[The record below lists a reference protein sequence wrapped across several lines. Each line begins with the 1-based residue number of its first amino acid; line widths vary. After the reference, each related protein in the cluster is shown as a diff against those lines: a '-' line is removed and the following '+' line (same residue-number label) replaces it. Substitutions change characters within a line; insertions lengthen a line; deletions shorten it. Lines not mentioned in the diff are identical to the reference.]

1 MILPFRLQII
11 LAVFSIICL
20 IIIINRIINYKI
32 ELKYTLLWLLLSV
45 STITLAIFPKLLV
58 VISEALSIETPVNA
72 LFMVA
77 IIAIFLIIYSLTIS
91 LSRNSTKVKELT
103 QEIGILKNIIENK
116 KTDDSE

>member
-11 LAVFSIICL
+11 LVVFSILCL
-20 IIIINRIINYKI
+20 VFIVNRIINYKI
-32 ELKYTLLWLLLSV
+32 ELKYTLLWLLLSI
-45 STITLAIFPKLLV
+45 STIILSVFPRSLEF
-58 VISEALSIETPVNA
+58 ISESLSIETPVNA
-72 LFMVA
+72 LFMLA

-116 KTDDSE
+116 NKEDSE